1 MRCAPGGLSESHAP
15 SRRPVLLPL
24 GGLSQV
30 EVGAAAGNGE
40 TLLLMSPKRR
50 EQLGTGEGGH
60 GSSCAPRLCCL
71 PGWSSAG
78 AGGWSWG
85 RAPAP
90 GGHSPGSSHLPY
102 SSVLVLQLGFVL
114 SNFPSFIPRPCSAF
128 RASRGILRPPALP
141 SHKGSVTTPTRSI
154 LSPVWTG
161 ARTRLCRTSLL
172 VTFGGREDACS
183 KWWKERN

>member
-1 MRCAPGGLSESHAP
+1 MSRTRRPAGPFFYPGGTFTSRSGRCRWEWRDPLACVIKEERAVRDRRGWTRLQLCPPAVLS
-15 SRRPVLLPL
+15 
-24 GGLSQV
+24 
-30 EVGAAAGNGE
+30 
-40 TLLLMSPKRR
+40 
-50 EQLGTGEGGH
+50 
-60 GSSCAPRLCCL
+60 PRLEF
-71 PGWSSAG
+71 
-78 AGGWSWG
+78 GWSWG
-85 RAPAP
+85 WSWGPAMAPA
-90 GGHSPGSSHLPY
+90 GHSPGSSHLPY

-128 RASRGILRPPALP
+128 RASRGILRPRALP

>member
-60 GSSCAPRLCCL
+60 GSSCAVSPRLEF
-71 PGWSSAG
+71 
-78 AGGWSWG
+78 GWSWG
-85 RAPAP
+85 WSWGPAMAP

-114 SNFPSFIPRPCSAF
+114 SNFPSFIPRACSAF
-128 RASRGILRPPALP
+128 RASRGILRPRALP